1 MYIESLEICIGMFIA
16 TALIRGN
23 TNDKSKLHAM
33 FYPRILGLAVKL
45 TTRNKCK
52 CLS

>member
-33 FYPRILGLAVKL
+33 FLSPNPWFGGLIDY
-45 TTRNKCK
+45 T
-52 CLS
+52 